1 MNVYHAW
8 MHASMHHACSFV
20 RSPSMHTDMCA
31 SVTARARIRPFS
43 GMDVRRGSRC
53 RRSRTH
59 SQVVVVAENWQRPD
73 VFGHGREKTHVTM
86 FPFESR
92 ELALLGNL
100 EHSERFLSLD
110 GLFKIWGLGPSV

>member
-1 MNVYHAW
+1 MFFCSFA
-8 MHASMHHACSFV
+8 MHAYKHVRIYNCSLV
-20 RSPSMHTDMCA
+20 HS
-31 SVTARARIRPFS
+31 SVFGYAYVS
-43 GMDVRRGSRC
+43 RGSR
-53 RRSRTH
+53 RHHSRTH
-59 SQVVVVAENWQRPD
+59 FQVVVVAENWQRPD

-110 GLFKIWGLGPSV
+110 GLFRGWGLGLSV